1 MDKAFKDN
9 WFNETHDLNL
19 DRAELVELLEL
30 ATTKQLDGNLY
41 EQFDG
46 VTMGS
51 PLCPLMANSF
61 LFSIADRLDEQ
72 GLIPCYYRWYVDDA
86 LVIMPDLKAEED
98 FLTTLNK
105 PHSDT
110 KFAMELVVND

>member
-1 MDKAFKDN
+1 MDEAFKDN
-9 WFNETHDLNL
+9 WFNKTRDLNL
-19 DRAELVELLEL
+19 DRAQLVELLEL

-41 EQFDG
+41 EKFDR
-46 VTMGS
+46 VAMGS
-51 PLCPLMANSF
+51 PLWPLMANSF
-61 LFSIADRLDEQ
+61 LCSIEEWLDEQ
-72 GLIPCYYRWYVDDA
+72 GLIPSYYRRYVDDT